1 MAGEVIFT
9 LTEDT
14 LVSGVQFQQRGEAL
28 FGLGTALIGASLMTL
43 AILMDWNIQGEL
55 WLLLGSIAIG
65 AYVLITFATLP
76 GRLRKQYR
84 QNPDACQPVELRWS
98 EADLEISSG
107 GTQARKPW
115 AKIWRWRENDDVLL
129 IYFAYQ
135 TSHVVPKRALADVGL
150 LNDFRSHLQRFVLQ
164 PRSTANMALWAG
176 AALFSYLAPSLGF
189 GYLLIV
195 TEWGRVDSIWRG
207 VLVTLGLI
215 GAVLITSSFLIRVTA
230 LLFNRAEHYEKEM
243 AFFDESPTYAPW
255 LQRLSRRYTAWLMRP
270 ARYDSRNRVRTRK

>member
-1 MAGEVIFT
+1 VAGEVVFT

-28 FGLGTALIGASLMTL
+28 FALGTALMGASLMTV
-43 AILMDWNIQGEL
+43 AFLMDWNLGSLL
-55 WLLLGSIAIG
+55 WVLMGSIALG
-65 AYVLITFATLP
+65 AYVLVTFAKLP
-76 GRLRKQYR
+76 GQLRKQFR

-107 GTQARKPW
+107 GTQTRKPW
-115 AKIWRWRENDDVLL
+115 VKIWRWRENDDVLL

-135 TSHVVPKRALADVGL
+135 TSHIVPKRALAEAGL
-150 LNDFRSHLQRFVLQ
+150 LNDLRSHLQRLVLQ
-164 PRSTANMALWAG
+164 PRPLSHVAIWGGGFLLSFMAAT
-176 AALFSYLAPSLGF
+176 LGF

-195 TEWGRVDSIWRG
+195 TDWLRFDSIWG
-207 VLVTLGLI
+207 VLVTFGII
-215 GAVLITSSFLIRVTA
+215 GAGVTTASLLARAMA
-230 LLFNRAEHYEKEM
+230 LLSNRAEQYEKEM
-243 AFFDESPTYAPW
+243 AFFDEFPTYAPW